1 MPFFSTSANT
11 NTLNMEFECFSAGIS
26 SGKLEGLDP
35 VEVSSRNTATSL
47 GMNWYKFFYIPKYMQ
62 LDLHLFFFSL
72 KQIYGLIQFLPIDFL
87 GYQLRSELREKQL
100 VTDL

>member
-11 NTLNMEFECFSAGIS
+11 NTLNMEFECFSAGIC

-62 LDLHLFFFSL
+62 LDLHLFFFFFKANL
-72 KQIYGLIQFLPIDFL
+72 WFDPILAYRFLRL
-87 GYQLRSELREKQL
+87 STEK
-100 VTDL
+100 